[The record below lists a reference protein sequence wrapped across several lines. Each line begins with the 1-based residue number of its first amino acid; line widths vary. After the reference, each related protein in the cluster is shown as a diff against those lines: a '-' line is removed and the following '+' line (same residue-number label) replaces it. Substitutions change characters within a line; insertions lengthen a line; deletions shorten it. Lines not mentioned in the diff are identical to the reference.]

1 MAVDRTARADRE
13 RLSHP
18 GPGRGRLRRAAP
30 VLVMV
35 LAVLLVALLAAGGV
49 LAYQLR
55 EIRSAQERRAAVL
68 HAARQQVLDF
78 TTLDYRHFDRDAE
91 RVLDGAT
98 GDFRNQFQ
106 RSSKQLSELVQE
118 NKAVSK
124 GEVLSAG
131 IVSAD
136 ADSARVIVVADSTV
150 TNASTE
156 EPRARHYR
164 LQVDMVHKDGRWLAS
179 DIRFVG

>member
-1 MAVDRTARADRE
+1 MAVDRTARAHRG
-13 RLSHP
+13 RLSRFRP
-18 GPGRGRLRRAAP
+18 TRGRLRRAAP
-30 VLVMV
+30 SVLV
-35 LAVLLVALLAAGGV
+35 ALLVALLALGGV
-49 LAYQLR
+49 LGYQLR
-55 EIRSAQERRAAVL
+55 ELRAAEERRAAIL
-68 HAARQQVLDF
+68 HAARQQALDF
-78 TTLDYRHFDRDAE
+78 TTLDYRHFDRDAG

-98 GDFRNQFQ
+98 GNFRNQFQ
-106 RSSKQLSELVQE
+106 RSLEQLSELVQE
-118 NKAVSK
+118 NKATSK

-136 ADSARVIVVADSTV
+136 ADSARVIVVADSEV

-156 EPRARHYR
+156 GPRPRHYR